1 MAKACSIIF
10 DLDGTL
16 WDALSPITLAW
27 NEAMRKA
34 KAPYSFSEE
43 TLRSYMGL
51 TPEETGPLA
60 FPDCSFAE
68 QMRLFR
74 LCVREEISYLS
85 VHPGKLYPKE
95 RETLA
100 LLSQRYSLYLVSNSD
115 KGYVENYLSACQME
129 AYFSG
134 HVCAGD
140 TGLPK
145 WGNIRYIIEKEKLS
159 KALYIGDTLKD
170 KIETDKA
177 GIPFIHATYGFG
189 SAIDCA
195 YKISRLGDLPFEAD
209 LVFKKE
215 G

>member
-1 MAKACSIIF
+1 
-10 DLDGTL
+10 
-16 WDALSPITLAW
+16 
-27 NEAMRKA
+27 
-34 KAPYSFSEE
+34 
-43 TLRSYMGL
+43 
-51 TPEETGPLA
+51 
-60 FPDCSFAE
+60 
-68 QMRLFR
+68 MRLFR
-74 LCVREEISYLS
+74 LCVKEEIAYLS

-100 LLSQRYSLYLVSNSD
+100 QLSQRYSLYLVSNSD

-129 AYFSG
+129 EYFSG

-159 KALYIGDTLKD
+159 RALYIGDTLKD

-189 SAIDCA
+189 KPIDCT
-195 YKISRLGDLPFEAD
+195 YKISRLEDLPSEAD

>member
-1 MAKACSIIF
+1 MAKQCSIIF

-27 NEAMRKA
+27 NEAMAKA
-34 KAPYSFSEE
+34 KTPYSFSEE
-43 TLRSYMGL
+43 TVRSYMGL

-60 FPDCSFAE
+60 FPGCSFEE

-74 LCVREEISYLS
+74 LCVKEEIAYLS

-100 LLSQRYSLYLVSNSD
+100 RLSQRYSLYLVSNSD
-115 KGYVENYLSACQME
+115 KGYVENYLSAWQME
-129 AYFSG
+129 EYFSG

-159 KALYIGDTLKD
+159 RALYIGDTLKD

-189 SAIDCA
+189 KAIDCT
-195 YKISRLGDLPFEAD
+195 YKISRLEDLPSEAD